1 MNKKIKKKSKRFR
14 FYIGIDVYD
23 SIYKYRVTKSNQLNV
38 KKFI

>member
-23 SIYKYRVTKSNQLNV
+23 SINIESQNPTN
-38 KKFI
+38 